1 MTHWNACGT
10 TFQEQSMINKKKRTT
25 ADQEKNLIFAILR
38 GQIAE
43 ALQSPDLK
51 IKQASSLELAIG
63 TFAPSE
69 LMEEFVISDYPFIG
83 SRYISKLDGCVY
95 IVAGAT
101 DDGMSILAY
110 RLGFIQSTIT
120 HRGGDAVAITAD
132 AWMKGIMILYM
143 LYHASFEMDNGEIKS
158 VNQDVSIRR
167 SYPIKKTRVFKK
179 FIQAKVTAYIASKIK
194 PKKST

>member
-1 MTHWNACGT
+1 
-10 TFQEQSMINKKKRTT
+10 MIKKRNRT
-25 ADQEKNLIFAILR
+25 ATDQGEDLIFAILR

-43 ALQSPDLK
+43 ALQSPDLN

-83 SRYISKLDGCVY
+83 SRYISKLDGFVY

-110 RLGFIQSTIT
+110 RLGFIQSAIT

-132 AWMKGIMILYM
+132 AWMKGTMILYM
-143 LYHASFEMDNGEIKS
+143 LYHASFEMNGGEINS
-158 VNQDVSIRR
+158 VNQDLSIRR
-167 SYPIKKTRVFKK
+167 SYPIKKARVFKE
-179 FIQAKVTAYIASKIK
+179 FVQAKITAYIASKIRS
-194 PKKST
+194 KKSA